1 MDNIKIWLDKI
12 QLTCQQIGH
21 NYVDMIIDQCG
32 VNFSVIPALSGF
44 SPAIKWQSLYQGLPE
59 NIYPDDAPLLV
70 RIELEDAQQVQWL
83 YALAREAVAT
93 APLLVLGSSWRF
105 EVLAEWLIRCI
116 DAQHEGRAGI
126 FRFWDTRIFSYLFTH
141 VLSDEQQSQLH
152 RPTLF
157 WSWLDRDEATV
168 LLEGNG
174 AALGEE
180 ELSEQI
186 IFTDN
191 QFESLMCLC
200 DAKQLLVYQP
210 LPKNLF
216 MNRESEFS
224 ACFKAMLAATKEG
237 VLFEDKR
244 NEWVAEYIL
253 KNKIYSDECGS
264 GVNNL

>member
-1 MDNIKIWLDKI
+1 M
-12 QLTCQQIGH
+12 
-21 NYVDMIIDQCG
+21 
-32 VNFSVIPALSGF
+32 
-44 SPAIKWQSLYQGLPE
+44 
-59 NIYPDDAPLLV
+59 LV
-70 RIELEDAQQVQWL
+70 RIELEDTQQVQWL

-157 WSWLDRDEATV
+157 WSWLDRDEAPV

-216 MNRESEFS
+216 MNRENEFS

>member
-1 MDNIKIWLDKI
+1 M
-12 QLTCQQIGH
+12 
-21 NYVDMIIDQCG
+21 
-32 VNFSVIPALSGF
+32 
-44 SPAIKWQSLYQGLPE
+44 
-59 NIYPDDAPLLV
+59 
-70 RIELEDAQQVQWL
+70 
-83 YALAREAVAT
+83 
-93 APLLVLGSSWRF
+93 
-105 EVLAEWLIRCI
+105 AEWLIRCI

-152 RPTLF
+152 RPSLF
-157 WSWLDRDEATV
+157 WSWLDRDEAPV

-174 AALGEE
+174 ATLCEE

-210 LPKNLF
+210 LPEKLF
-216 MNRESEFS
+216 MNRESEFA

-244 NEWVAEYIL
+244 NEWVVEYIL
-253 KNKIYSDECGS
+253 KNKNSFDSDIFQ
-264 GVNNL
+264 